1 MNNFNIR
8 FDKMSTNKLI
18 NKRRGSS
25 IKSNSNNLKEKIEF
39 RDYSKKDLNHNNNSN
54 KAEIKPYRRKSL
66 NLSKNDSI
74 ILSEKINNNLKLN
87 NKYLRHNS
95 VSLPP
100 QKNIN
105 KRFSI
110 STNSSIS
117 SRKNEKKYKNPK
129 KKIINVQPELSI
141 DDSESIYMT
150 EVKNKIEP
158 KKIEESKNHK
168 YLKAKLENLKLPKK
182 LQLGI
187 QSSFKIIAE
196 DLLGNINIIKKKKIN
211 VEELLKKNQKNSNN
225 DNINKRDPNYSLSK
239 ENISRINSLNYDNN
253 IIEKELSKVLE
264 NKKMIKNYSSMIDND
279 IIKLNINNNKLDNI
293 KIKEDNLLNK
303 LKINK
308 LKIQSLI
315 EENKNINKRKLIY
328 MYANNNSCINLNK
341 NNYKSR
347 NKKLLL
353 EIKPYY
359 SLNEE
364 QKKYNHQ
371 LKILNKE
378 RSKDRGKMEK
388 DLKASKD
395 KKIKKLDLLKNQK
408 LILKR
413 NYLEK
418 LKNNEKEFL
427 KNIKHKNDLILENSI
442 KYINKI
448 PKKEKDYLFNNLK
461 EKFENKEKELIDKRN
476 MMKKD
481 SLLTKKELNELSNKI
496 IENKKILEEEL
507 EIRKE
512 KMKKMWKERS
522 QNLPL
527 YRSPIVDILEEEE
540 YEKLENEEE
549 KKKKKEFNN
558 KEKEN
563 YKPPKVKINI
573 KLKEIRENRCLKTT
587 KKSLMKT
594 EINNK
599 NKLLDIN
606 QINGISDSTRINAN
620 KIQNDSNI
628 KNTLK
633 QIHSKPDK
641 PIDYLQIFKNKRIKK
656 KEFKSKNE
664 EFDKMLYD
672 YEEDNLN
679 KNKKSNILDDFEK
692 VRIKNEMI
700 EKKISEKKVFLKLN
714 GGFNLNPMLG
724 DEIGN
729 LLIESMKNKL
739 NLLKKY
745 QE

>member
-1 MNNFNIR
+1 
-8 FDKMSTNKLI
+8 MSTNRLI
-18 NKRRGSS
+18 NKNKESS
-25 IKSNSNNLKEKIEF
+25 IKSNSKNLKEIIEF
-39 RDYSKKDLNHNNNSN
+39 RDYSQKNLNYIINSN
-54 KAEIKPYRRKSL
+54 KTEIKPYKRKSL

-74 ILSEKINNNLKLN
+74 ILSEKIKNSLKNNNN
-87 NKYLRHNS
+87 YLRHNS
-95 VSLPP
+95 VSLSPK
-100 QKNIN
+100 KNIN

-117 SRKNEKKYKNPK
+117 SKKNEKIFKKPK
-129 KKIINVQPELSI
+129 KKKINAQPEQSI
-141 DDSESIYMT
+141 DSSESIYMT

-168 YLKAKLENLKLPKK
+168 YLKTKLENLKLPKK

-187 QSSFKIIAE
+187 QSSFKIITE

-211 VEELLKKNQKNSNN
+211 VEELLKKNQKNTTI
-225 DNINKRDPNYSLSK
+225 DNINKKDPNFSLSK

-253 IIEKELSKVLE
+253 IIEKELSKVIE

-308 LKIQSLI
+308 LKIKSLI
-315 EENKNINKRKLIY
+315 EENKNINKRQLIY
-328 MYANNNSCINLNK
+328 KYAN
-341 NNYKSR
+341 
-347 NKKLLL
+347 
-353 EIKPYY
+353 

-364 QKKYNHQ
+364 QKKYNLQ

-378 RSKDRGKMEK
+378 RIKDRGKMEK

-408 LILKR
+408 LILKK

-418 LKNNEKEFL
+418 LKNSEKEFL

-481 SLLTKKELNELSNKI
+481 SLLTKKELDELSNKI
-496 IENKKILEEEL
+496 IGHKKILEEEL
-507 EIRKE
+507 ENRKE
-512 KMKKMWKERS
+512 KMRKMWKERS

-527 YRSPIVDILEEEE
+527 YRSPVVDILKEEE
-540 YEKLENEEE
+540 YKKLENEEE

-558 KEKEN
+558 KEKQN
-563 YKPPKVKINI
+563 YKPPKVNINI
-573 KLKEIRENRCLKTT
+573 KLKEIRENRNLKITR
-587 KKSLMKT
+587 KSLMKT
-594 EINNK
+594 EIHNK
-599 NKLLDIN
+599 IKLLDIN
-606 QINGISDSTRINAN
+606 QMYGISDSTRINAN

-633 QIHSKPDK
+633 QIHPKPVK
-641 PIDYLQIFKNKRIKK
+641 PIDYLQIFKNKRNKRNDI
-656 KEFKSKNE
+656 KSKNE

-672 YEEDNLN
+672 YEEDDLN
-679 KNKKSNILDDFEK
+679 KNIKSNILDEFEK
-692 VRIKNEMI
+692 VKIKNEII
-700 EKKISEKKVFLKLN
+700 EQKISEKKVFLKLN

-739 NLLKKY
+739 KLLCV
-745 QE
+745 

>member
-1 MNNFNIR
+1 
-8 FDKMSTNKLI
+8 MSTNRLI
-18 NKRRGSS
+18 NKNKESS
-25 IKSNSNNLKEKIEF
+25 IKSNSKNLKEKIEF
-39 RDYSKKDLNHNNNSN
+39 RDYSQKNLNYIINSN
-54 KAEIKPYRRKSL
+54 KTEIKPYKRKSL

-74 ILSEKINNNLKLN
+74 ILSEKIKNSLKNNNN
-87 NKYLRHNS
+87 YLRHNS
-95 VSLPP
+95 VSLSPK
-100 QKNIN
+100 KNIN

-117 SRKNEKKYKNPK
+117 SKKNEKIFKKPK
-129 KKIINVQPELSI
+129 KKKINAQPEQSI
-141 DDSESIYMT
+141 DSSKSIYMT

-168 YLKAKLENLKLPKK
+168 YLKTKLENLKLPKK

-187 QSSFKIIAE
+187 QSSFKIITE

-211 VEELLKKNQKNSNN
+211 VEELLKKNQKNTTI
-225 DNINKRDPNYSLSK
+225 DNINKKDPNFSLSK

-253 IIEKELSKVLE
+253 IIEKELSKVIE

-308 LKIQSLI
+308 LKIKSLI
-315 EENKNINKRKLIY
+315 EENKNINKRQLIY
-328 MYANNNSCINLNK
+328 KYSNNNSCINLKK

-347 NKKLLL
+347 NKNLLL

-364 QKKYNHQ
+364 QKRYNHQ

-378 RSKDRGKMEK
+378 RIKDRGKMEK

-395 KKIKKLDLLKNQK
+395 NKIKKLDLLKNQK
-408 LILKR
+408 LILKK

-418 LKNNEKEFL
+418 LKNSEKEFL

-461 EKFENKEKELIDKRN
+461 EKFENKEKESKDKRN

-481 SLLTKKELNELSNKI
+481 SLLTKKELDELSNKI
-496 IENKKILEEEL
+496 IGHKKILEEEL
-507 EIRKE
+507 ENRKE
-512 KMKKMWKERS
+512 KMRKMWKERS

-527 YRSPIVDILEEEE
+527 YRSPVVNILKEEE
-540 YEKLENEEE
+540 YKKLENEEE

-558 KEKEN
+558 KEKQN
-563 YKPPKVKINI
+563 YKPPKVNINI
-573 KLKEIRENRCLKTT
+573 KLKEIRENRNLKTT
-587 KKSLMKT
+587 RKSLMKT
-594 EINNK
+594 EIHNK
-599 NKLLDIN
+599 IKLLDIN
-606 QINGISDSTRINAN
+606 QMYGISDSTRINAN

-633 QIHSKPDK
+633 QIHPKPVK
-641 PIDYLQIFKNKRIKK
+641 PIDYLQIFKNKRNKRNDI
-656 KEFKSKNE
+656 KSKNE

-672 YEEDNLN
+672 YEEDDLN
-679 KNKKSNILDDFEK
+679 KNIKSNILDEFEK
-692 VRIKNEMI
+692 VKIKSEII
-700 EKKISEKKVFLKLN
+700 EQKISEKKVFLKLN

-739 NLLKKY
+739 KLLKKY

>member
-1 MNNFNIR
+1 M
-8 FDKMSTNKLI
+8 NKLI
-18 NKRRGSS
+18 NKNRELS
-25 IKSNSNNLKEKIEF
+25 IKLNSNNLEEKFEL
-39 RDYSKKDLNHNNNSN
+39 RDSQKSPNQNKKTNRP
-54 KAEIKPYRRKSL
+54 EIKAYKRKSL
-66 NLSKNDSI
+66 NLSNNDSI
-74 ILSEKINNNLKLN
+74 ILSEKIKNNFKINNN
-87 NKYLRHNS
+87 YLRHNS
-95 VSLPP
+95 VSLSPK
-100 QKNIN
+100 KNIN

-110 STNSSIS
+110 STNSSFS
-117 SRKNEKKYKNPK
+117 SKKNQKIFKSNK
-129 KKIINVQPELSI
+129 KKKNNIQPELSI

-150 EVKNKIEP
+150 EIKNKIEP

-168 YLKAKLENLKLPKK
+168 YLKTKLENLKIPKR

-187 QSSFKIIAE
+187 QSSFKIITE
-196 DLLGNINIIKKKKIN
+196 DLLGNINIIQKKKIN
-211 VEELLKKNQKNSNN
+211 VDELLKKNQKSITI
-225 DNINKRDPNYSLSK
+225 DGDKKDINYSLSK
-239 ENISRINSLNYDNN
+239 DNISRIHSLNYDNN
-253 IIEKELSKVLE
+253 IIEKELSKVME
-264 NKKMIKNYSSMIDND
+264 NKKMMKNYSSMIEND
-279 IIKLNINNNKLDNI
+279 KIKLNINNNKIDNI
-293 KIKEDNLLNK
+293 KLKEDNLLNK

-328 MYANNNSCINLNK
+328 KYANNNSCINLKK
-341 NNYKSR
+341 NNNKSR
-347 NKKLLL
+347 NKNLLL

-378 RSKDRGKMEK
+378 RIKDREKMEK
-388 DLKASKD
+388 NLKVSKD
-395 KKIKKLDLLKNQK
+395 KKIKKLDLQEKQK

-461 EKFENKEKELIDKRN
+461 EKFENKEQKLIDKRN

-481 SLLTKKELNELSNKI
+481 SFLTKKELNELSNKI
-496 IENKKILEEEL
+496 MENKKILEEEL
-507 EIRKE
+507 ENRKV

-527 YRSPIVDILEEEE
+527 YRSPVVDILKEEE
-540 YEKLENEEE
+540 YEKLENEVE
-549 KKKKKEFNN
+549 KKKKKELNN
-558 KEKEN
+558 KEKQN
-563 YKPPKVKINI
+563 YKPPKVNINI
-573 KLKEIRENRCLKTT
+573 KLKEIRENRYLNLKTI

-594 EINNK
+594 EIDNK
-599 NKLLDIN
+599 HKLLDTN
-606 QINGISDSTRINAN
+606 QVYGISDSTRINPY
-620 KIQNDSNI
+620 KMQNNSNI
-628 KNTLK
+628 KNALK
-633 QIHSKPDK
+633 QIHPKPVK
-641 PIDYLQIFKNKRIKK
+641 PIDYLQIFKNKRNKRN
-656 KEFKSKNE
+656 EMKSKDE

-679 KNKKSNILDDFEK
+679 KNKISSILDDFEK
-692 VRIKNEMI
+692 VKIKSEMI
-700 EKKISEKKVFLKLN
+700 DKKISEKKVFLKLS

-745 QE
+745 QD